1 MYNDHRKISTDMKGE
16 KQTNFFNLLA
26 TSPGPLST
34 GPSEVEA
41 REREREDLDIK
52 VKRRQP
58 LIVVKQALNM

>member
-1 MYNDHRKISTDMKGE
+1 MKGE

-26 TSPGPLST
+26 TSPGPLLT

-52 VKRRQP
+52 VKRRRP